1 MGKRQVNKSGKSRLI
16 RKRSKKAGLP
26 PGTLITELEQTDFAA
41 RMSLL
46 DYDQAQITEK
56 EIKTVKESYPFKDL
70 PTVTWLNIDGP
81 SAAVI
86 EELGTHFNMHPLIQ
100 EDILT
105 TGQRPKCEE
114 YEDHLFVVLEMMRY
128 DEQRHIVKFEQVS
141 LVVGN
146 QFVLSFQEEVGDVFD
161 AVRER
166 IRSAKG
172 RVRKMGA
179 DYLAYAL
186 IDAIVD
192 HYFLVLEKLGE
203 QIEDLET
210 RILGDSDVSVSQEI
224 HRLKRELSLLR
235 RSVWPLRE
243 VLSNLQRTESYLI
256 QETTRLYLRD
266 VYDHTIQV
274 IDTIETFRDMVA
286 GLLDLYLAAV
296 SNRMNAVMKVL
307 TVIATIFIPL
317 SFFAGVY
324 GMNFEQMPELQWRWA
339 YPLGF
344 WSVIVIAAGSMLLYF
359 KRRKWL

>member
-1 MGKRQVNKSGKSRLI
+1 MI
-16 RKRSKKAGLP
+16 RKRAKKAGLP
-26 PGTLITELEQTDFAA
+26 PGTLISETDQVQIAA
-41 RMSLL
+41 RLSLL
-46 DYDQAQITEK
+46 DYDPEQITEK
-56 EIKTVKESYPFKDL
+56 EIKTVQESYPFKDK

-81 SAAVI
+81 TAAVI

-105 TGQRPKCEE
+105 IGQRPKFEE
-114 YEDHLFVVLEMMRY
+114 YEDHLFIVLEMMRY
-128 DEQRHIVKFEQVS
+128 DDQRSMIKFEQVS

-146 QFVLSFQEEVGDVFD
+146 RFVLSFQEEVGDVFD
-161 AVRER
+161 VLRER

-172 RVRKMGA
+172 KVRKMEA
-179 DYLAYAL
+179 DYLAYTL

-203 QIEDLET
+203 QIEALEDIVLADPDT
-210 RILGDSDVSVSQEI
+210 SVSGRI

-243 VLSNLQRTESYLI
+243 VLSHLQRTESPLI
-256 QETTRLYLRD
+256 RDTTRLYLRD

-274 IDTIETFRDMVA
+274 IDTIEIFRDMVA

-307 TVIATIFIPL
+307 TVIATIFMPL

-324 GMNFEQMPELQWRWA
+324 GMNFNHMPELKWRWA

-344 WSVIVIAAGSMLLYF
+344 WIIIIISAGSMLLYF